1 MTQKLLAIA
10 QAISMQLKNAFF
22 ALTRLKLQI
31 MYNDDFKML
40 IERLWQSDFF
50 LPLELTSVYSD
61 YAAAGRP
68 SKIPDQ
74 KA

>member
-1 MTQKLLAIA
+1 MTTCHENLTCNCLQQQQKQKKTRSMTQKLLAIA

-40 IERLWQSDFF
+40 IERLW
-50 LPLELTSVYSD
+50 
-61 YAAAGRP
+61 
-68 SKIPDQ
+68 
-74 KA
+74 

>member
-1 MTQKLLAIA
+1 MQLLTTTTKTTKTRSMTQKLLAIA

-40 IERLWQSDFF
+40 IERLW
-50 LPLELTSVYSD
+50 
-61 YAAAGRP
+61 
-68 SKIPDQ
+68 
-74 KA
+74 

>member
-40 IERLWQSDFF
+40 IERLW
-50 LPLELTSVYSD
+50 
-61 YAAAGRP
+61 
-68 SKIPDQ
+68 
-74 KA
+74 